1 MEIFKGLLAER
12 PVMAATAYE
21 LLAFGLF
28 AAVTLGSSLGVVLVR
43 EVWHAVLLLGVAL
56 LSVAVHFVMLQ
67 AEFLAAMQ
75 VLVYVGGVLILISF
89 AVMLVSRGGAPA
101 EALASPSLKLGSH
114 LVRGLGAV
122 ALFGV
127 LALAVLRSA
136 FAAPAGFPAD
146 ASITASIGYA
156 LFNLAGGGVPS
167 EGFLAA
173 FEIIDVVLVAALVAA
188 VMLAR
193 REVGG
198 SVRGGL
204 RPDGGSATSGPDP
217 SADLDGRDDQ

>member
-1 MEIFKGLLAER
+1 
-12 PVMAATAYE
+12 MAATAYE

-43 EVWHAVLLLGVAL
+43 EVWHAALLLGVAL

-75 VLVYVGGVLILISF
+75 ILVYAGGVLILISF
-89 AVMLVSRGGAPA
+89 AVMLVTKGSTRPDLTTKP
-101 EALASPSLKLGSH
+101 ELKLGAH
-114 LVRGLGAV
+114 LGRGVGAIALFAVIGWVVVRSGLGV
-122 ALFGV
+122 
-127 LALAVLRSA
+127 
-136 FAAPAGFPAD
+136 PAGFPAD

-156 LFNLAGGGVPS
+156 MFDLPGGGVPA

-193 REVGG
+193 RETGG
-198 SVRGGL
+198 SLVNAL
-204 RPDGGSATSGPDP
+204 R
-217 SADLDGRDDQ
+217 RDQR